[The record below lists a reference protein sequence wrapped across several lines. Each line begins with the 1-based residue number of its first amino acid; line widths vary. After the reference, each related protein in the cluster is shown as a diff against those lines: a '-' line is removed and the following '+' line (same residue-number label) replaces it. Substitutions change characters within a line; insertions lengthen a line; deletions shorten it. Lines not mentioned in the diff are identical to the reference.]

1 MITVKMHNHVSFVKT
16 FGIFNL
22 RPCPYQVLHSLK
34 ELDKSDEL
42 LVNSEPEYQDLYTS
56 ALDH

>member
-1 MITVKMHNHVSFVKT
+1 MHNRVSFVKT
-16 FGIFNL
+16 LEIFNL
-22 RPCPYQVLHSLK
+22 RPCPYQVLQSSK